1 MSKADQLI
9 AEAHGPV
16 SLMKKQ
22 KNAMMVAAIL
32 LFMFIMGVV
41 SDSAIFRDV
50 AIMGTLIL
58 QGMRSV

>member
-1 MSKADQLI
+1 MSKADQI
-9 AEAHGPV
+9 IGEAHGTV